1 MTTAPADTSPAPS
14 APSGGGSRTWGRPAL
29 LILGVVLNVALL
41 VAIGWLVTHR
51 ERVIDQFTVWNY
63 TPPAAIAEY
72 ATRADLTDEGRFLL
86 YASRPSISTGQ
97 AFDNAC
103 ASRQEG
109 VGILGCY
116 LPATRTVHLFDVT
129 DARLDGLDEV
139 VASHEMLH
147 AAWDRMSDAE
157 RSALAPLLEAE
168 AAKRA
173 DDKDLSDKLA
183 FYAASEPGER
193 LNELHSILGTEYPSL
208 SPALEAH
215 YSLYFKNRSV
225 VVALHD
231 KSSAV
236 FVEQQKQITA
246 LTDQINAL
254 AAGIDADYAA
264 YNAGYD
270 ALSADV
276 ATFNAS
282 AESGAFTSQTEFED
296 ARSALIAR
304 QAALDAQYQ
313 SISTR
318 HTQYDGLVAQLS
330 SLNAQVDE
338 LNRSINITPHTSP
351 SL

>member
-1 MTTAPADTSPAPS
+1 
-14 APSGGGSRTWGRPAL
+14 
-29 LILGVVLNVALL
+29 VLNVTLLL
-41 VAIGWLVTHR
+41 VIGWIVTHR

-63 TPPAAIAEY
+63 TPPAAIADY

-86 YASRPSISTGQ
+86 YASTPSISTGK
-97 AFDNAC
+97 AFDDAC
-103 ASRQEG
+103 ATRQEG

-116 LPATRTVHLFDVT
+116 LPTTRTVHLFDVT

-168 AAKRA
+168 AAKRV
-173 DDKDLSDKLA
+173 DDKDLTDKLA

-193 LNELHSILGTEYPSL
+193 LNELHSILGTEYAAL
-208 SPALEAH
+208 SPTLEAH
-215 YSLYFKNRSV
+215 YSVYFKDRSV
-225 VVALHD
+225 VVGLHD

-236 FVEQQKQITA
+236 FIEQQKQITD
-246 LTDQINAL
+246 LTNQINAL
-254 AAGIDADYAA
+254 AAAIDADYAA
-264 YNAGYD
+264 YNSGYD
-270 ALSADV
+270 SLSADV
-276 ATFNAS
+276 ATFNAN
-282 AESGAFTSQTEFED
+282 AESGAFSSQSEFED

-304 QAALDAQYQ
+304 QADLDAQYQ

-318 HTQYDGLVAQLS
+318 HAQYDGLVAQLS

>member
-1 MTTAPADTSPAPS
+1 LPAPS
-14 APSGGGSRTWGRPAL
+14 APGGGRSRSWGRTAL
-29 LILGVVLNVALL
+29 VILAVTLNVALL
-41 VAIGWLVTHR
+41 LVIAWLVTHR

-63 TPPAAIAEY
+63 SPPAAIAEY

-86 YASRPSISTGQ
+86 YASTPSISTGK
-97 AFDNAC
+97 AFDSAC
-103 ASRQEG
+103 ATRQEG

-157 RSALAPLLEAE
+157 RSALAPMLEAE
-168 AAKRA
+168 AAKRS

-193 LNELHSILGTEYPSL
+193 LNELHSILGTEYASL

-215 YSLYFKNRSV
+215 YALYFADRSIIV
-225 VVALHD
+225 GLHD

-246 LTDQINAL
+246 LTDQINGL
-254 AAGIDADYAA
+254 AAAIDADYAA
-264 YNAGYD
+264 YNTGYD
-270 ALSADV
+270 SLSADV
-276 ATFNAS
+276 ATFNAR
-282 AESGAFTSQTEFED
+282 AKSGAFSSQAEFED

-304 QAALDAQYQ
+304 QTDLDAQYQ
-313 SISTR
+313 SITTR
-318 HTQYDGLVAQLS
+318 HAQYDSLVAQLS